1 MTDTID
7 GVRQIFEL
15 IAQHPVTAFAMG
27 GFALV
32 GIPLAMSLYLR
43 WEAIRVGVIHAAQ
56 KKAETQTTPAVVETS
71 ASGSAASID
80 RPSSAG
86 EILYFDSRESA
97 LQWVRA
103 GTLKTSRVWIMAING
118 GSSMGHFITAVEGR
132 IGKKVDVRCLL
143 YNSDVAKITYPDDR
157 EPDNVYLCSLR
168 DAVKKNPSTAKAAC
182 EYLFHASQVMKY
194 DHEPHRDV
202 VIATQNQLRGF
213 GTLIQQEGGTLDIRL
228 SPRLLPG
235 RIWMTD
241 DAALFMPY
249 LQKRNLEKILAVRR
263 KHPFYDELFE
273 HYDFVWKR
281 TPTVASAR

>member
-15 IAQHPVTAFAMG
+15 IAQHPVTAFGMG

-32 GIPLAMSLYLR
+32 GIPLAMGLYLR
-43 WEAIRVGVIHAAQ
+43 WEAIRAGVIHAAR
-56 KKAETQTTPAVVETS
+56 KRAETQTTPAVVEAS
-71 ASGSAASID
+71 ASGSAASIN

-97 LQWVRA
+97 LQWVRE
-103 GTLKTSRVWIMAING
+103 GTPETSRVWIMAING

-213 GTLIQQEGGTLDIRL
+213 GTLIKASPGVPGKPIDPLYVDSRSQTEGGML
-228 SPRLLPG
+228 
-235 RIWMTD
+235 
-241 DAALFMPY
+241 AA
-249 LQKRNLEKILAVRR
+249 
-263 KHPFYDELFE
+263 
-273 HYDFVWKR
+273 
-281 TPTVASAR
+281 